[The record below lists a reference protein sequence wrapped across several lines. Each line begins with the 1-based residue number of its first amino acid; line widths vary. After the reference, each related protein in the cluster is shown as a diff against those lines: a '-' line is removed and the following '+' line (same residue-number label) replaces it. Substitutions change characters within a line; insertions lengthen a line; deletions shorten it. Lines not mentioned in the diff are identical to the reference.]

1 MATPVRTRKGA
12 ETEKRKAD
20 HVSIALT
27 RQVEARRR
35 TSGLEC
41 VEFVHQALPELDFS
55 SIDTSVSF
63 LGKKLKAPL
72 MITAATGGF
81 EKAGAI
87 NKALASACEEAG
99 IAFGLG
105 SQRAMIENHKLVDSY
120 KVRGVAPNVF
130 LCGNIGAVQLK
141 HYPCK
146 LIAHAVSEIEADA
159 LCVHLNALQEVVQ
172 PEGDRDWS
180 GALEAIA
187 TLCAEVGVPVIAK
200 ETGSGISG
208 DVARELANAG
218 VKAIDVSGVGGTSW
232 SGVESYR
239 GAAETGNTFW
249 DWGITTAESLKEC
262 SHATRLPLIASGGV
276 RNGLDVARAIRLGAT
291 LGGGALP
298 FVKAHAK
305 GSQKAVAAEISRW
318 AKELKIAML
327 LSRSRNLQELA
338 RAKIAERHI

>member
-1 MATPVRTRKGA
+1 MATARKA
-12 ETEKRKAD
+12 SVLTEKRKAD

-27 RQVEARRR
+27 RQVEARHR
-35 TSGLEC
+35 TSGLES

-63 LGKKLKAPL
+63 LGKKLAAPL

-81 EKAGAI
+81 ERAGAI

-105 SQRAMIENHKLVDSY
+105 SQRAMIENHKLLDSY
-120 KVRGVAPNVF
+120 RVRSVAPTVF
-130 LCGNIGAVQLK
+130 LCGNIGAAQLK

-146 LIAHAVSEIEADA
+146 LVAHAVNEIGADA

-172 PEGDRDWS
+172 PEGDKNWEDVLR
-180 GALEAIA
+180 AIETA
-187 TLCAEVGVPVIAK
+187 CDEVGVPVIAK
-200 ETGSGISG
+200 ETGAGISA
-208 DVARELANAG
+208 DAARELANAG
-218 VKAIDVSGVGGTSW
+218 VAAIDVSGVGGTSW

-239 GAAETGNTFW
+239 GAAEIGSTFW
-249 DWGITTAESLKEC
+249 DWGVNTADSLKEC
-262 SHATRLPLIASGGV
+262 ARATRLPLIASGGV
-276 RNGLDVARAIRLGAT
+276 RSGLDVARAIRLGAT

-305 GSQKAVAAEISRW
+305 DAKAGAKKEVSRW
-318 AKELKIAML
+318 LQELKIAMFL
-327 LSRSRNLQELA
+327 TRSSNLKELA
-338 RAKIAERHI
+338 RARIAESPL